1 MIFAIDKKFVEV
13 ALNESRCLGVESF
26 QIPKDSSDYK
36 DWIHATRCP
45 VDDLPSKSLYVQ
57 TILKRNH
64 KDHQI
69 GRRLL
74 PGSIPTFLPHKK
86 DNKPHLSS
94 EKRALA
100 QRKEEGI
107 YFFNKVISKVSSL
120 KLQTLRLLLYWKKKN
135 PVIAF
140 FQGFC
145 LNFENFET

>member
-1 MIFAIDKKFVEV
+1 M
-13 ALNESRCLGVESF
+13 ESF
-26 QIPKDSSDYK
+26 QIPKDTSVYK

-57 TILKRNH
+57 TVLKRIALIPTGSH

-74 PGSIPTFLPHKK
+74 PGSIPTLLPHKK

-100 QRKEEGI
+100 QRKEEGM
-107 YFFNKVISKVSSL
+107 YCFNKVISKVSSL
-120 KLQTLRLLLYWKKKN
+120 KLQTLRLLLY
-135 PVIAF
+135 
-140 FQGFC
+140 
-145 LNFENFET
+145 